1 MATMADKFV
10 PVALQDCAEISRKLN
25 LLQAAAVSLKARYAA
40 AGGAT
45 MTGIDAFDFT
55 AYGLTKD
62 LFTAAMTDL
71 GVAHNAVALSTIMS
85 GTAYDAVVK
94 VGNGA

>member
-10 PVALQDCAEISRKLN
+10 PVALQECAEITRKIN
-25 LLQAAAVSLKARYAA
+25 ALQAAAVSLKARYAS

-45 MTGIDAFDFT
+45 MAGIDAFDFT
-55 AYGLTKD
+55 AYGITKD

-71 GVAHNAVALSTIMS
+71 GVAHNAVALSTIMTN
-85 GTAYDAVVK
+85 TAYDAIVK